1 MATRA
6 VRLVDVAAE
15 AGVSIASASRAL
27 SGSGGISPGAAEHV
41 RRVAA
46 DLGYVANA
54 HARSLAGG
62 TRTNIG
68 LIVHEIGDPYFT
80 EIADGVLRLATERGL
95 AVQICHS
102 GRDASTELTQIR
114 TLVAHQVGSIIIAGS
129 GYVDPQVES
138 AAQAEL
144 ARFQDEGGRVAVVG
158 RHSIRA
164 DAVLPDNVAGG
175 RAIAEHLLGLGHRH
189 IAIAAGPRAL
199 TTITDRLAGMAEAF
213 AAHGLD
219 FDEALILEAA
229 FTHDGGVAAAE
240 QIVQAAP
247 GTTAIIAL
255 NDAMAIGV
263 LAQLRELGLRCP
275 DDIAVTGFDDIAV
288 AAHLGP
294 PLTTV
299 RLPMHQLGEIA
310 LSMTLEQPA
319 SRPRKRSTG
328 HELVVRGS
336 TGPQAQR

>member
-6 VRLVDVAAE
+6 VRLVDVAAQ

-27 SGSGGISPGAAEHV
+27 SGSGGISPAAAEHV

-46 DLGYVANA
+46 ELGYVANA

-80 EIADGVLRLATERGL
+80 EIADGVLRLASERGL

-102 GRDASTELTQIR
+102 GRDATAELAQIR
-114 TLVAHQVGSIIIAGS
+114 TLVANQVGSIIIAGS
-129 GYVDPQVES
+129 GYVDPQIES

-144 ARFQDEGGRVAVVG
+144 ARFQEEGGRVAVVG

-164 DAVLPDNVAGG
+164 DAVLPDNVDGG
-175 RAIAEHLLGLGHRH
+175 RVIAEHLLSLGHRN
-189 IAIAAGPRAL
+189 IAIAAGPRTL
-199 TTITDRLAGMAEAF
+199 TTVADRLIGVAEAF
-213 AAHGLD
+213 AAHKAKLD
-219 FDEALILEAA
+219 DAHIFEAA
-229 FTHDGGVAAAE
+229 FTHDGGMAAAT

-247 GTTAIIAL
+247 KTTAIIAL

-275 DDIAVTGFDDIAV
+275 EDIAVTGFDDIAV

-310 LSMTLEQPA
+310 LSMTLERPA

-336 TGPQAQR
+336 TDRKV